1 MKKYITYSEDETILA
16 AAKVAS
22 GLKPG
27 SIVALMGDLGAGKT
41 AFVRGITKYF
51 APECNVSSPT
61 FTLVNEYAGKNITVY
76 HFDVYRLNKLSLNEC
91 DWIDEYL
98 FGDGICVIEWAD
110 RLAGILPR
118 GTITIK
124 IDKRS
129 DLGENAR
136 EISIC

>member
-1 MKKYITYSEDETILA
+1 MKKYITYSEDETTLA